1 MKLPVIFSVLTFFMI
16 YISCQNSDEHIPTT
30 EKICNINLENTNN
43 PLDCVGIIH
52 NYYIMHIVD
61 SFVTNNISNFS
72 HQMLCEL
79 GLEYA
84 ATYITNWFT
93 PPATFEL
100 SCQTLDSIL
109 ATSPETT
116 VQNRASYLD
125 ALYDDIIAIH
135 DSEMDLEER
144 IDAYKD
150 LEDNPPTFNNS
161 VDSVF
166 YFSGLATIKYST
178 YLWYPESDCGSGYLE
193 ITFDLTSFNNNLET
207 RTPRWAR
214 IMKSDFIGAWGGA
227 LGGAILGP
235 GGAAGGAVGGAITNS
250 LNNAFGE

>member
-1 MKLPVIFSVLTFFMI
+1 MKLPVIFVAFIFIMI
-16 YISCQNSDEHIPTT
+16 YSSCQNTDDHIPIK
-30 EKICNINLENTNN
+30 EKICNINLENSNN
-43 PLDCVGIIH
+43 PLDSVGIMH

-61 SFVTNNISNFS
+61 SFVTNNISYFS
-72 HQMLCEL
+72 HQMICNL
-79 GLEYA
+79 GLDYA
-84 ATYITNWFT
+84 ETYIINWFT
-93 PPATFEL
+93 PPTTFEL

-109 ATSPETT
+109 ATSPEIT
-116 VQNRASYLD
+116 VQNRASYLEE
-125 ALYDDIIAIH
+125 LYDDINAIH

-161 VDSVF
+161 IDSVL

-193 ITFDLTSFNNNLET
+193 ISLDLISFRNKLET

-235 GGAAGGAVGGAITNS
+235 GGAAGGAVGGATTNS